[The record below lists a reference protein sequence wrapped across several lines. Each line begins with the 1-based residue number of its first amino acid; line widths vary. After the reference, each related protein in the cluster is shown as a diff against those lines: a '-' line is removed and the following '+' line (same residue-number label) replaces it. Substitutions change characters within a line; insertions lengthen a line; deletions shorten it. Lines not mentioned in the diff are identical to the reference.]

1 MENRQSIF
9 IEIRE
14 FQKACW
20 DVDEQSARF
29 KNDITNW
36 ESIYISRKISIW
48 ISFFLRNTKIT
59 PNHVTGLWFFIGVL
73 GAFFFIFQTHWTSV
87 LGVFLIYLSWI
98 LDNTDGE
105 LARYKKIYS
114 LRGNLLDMVAHG
126 VIFPCIFGALTF
138 SCVLAGESTLFI
150 LPGLLAT
157 IFVTPVT
164 KMQESVRLLLSLN
177 VLYQRK
183 HAEIFEKRTGPDPA
197 VNERVSIF
205 RKPIAKVIAFIY
217 SQTAILYLLIV
228 AVVFERE
235 TIFLSF
241 YGFGLPLVFIP
252 KYMARAKDLERIEKS
267 PDALK
272 KLLRPEWFK
281 F

>member
-9 IEIRE
+9 IKIRE

-20 DVDEQSARF
+20 DVDEQSAHF
-29 KNDITNW
+29 KKDITNW
-36 ESIYISRKISIW
+36 EPIYISRKISIW

-73 GAFFFIFQTHWTSV
+73 GAFLFIFRTHWASL
-87 LGVFLIYLSWI
+87 LGVFLIYLAWI

-164 KMQESVRLLLSLN
+164 KMQENVKLLLSLN
-177 VLYQRK
+177 LLYK
-183 HAEIFEKRTGPDPA
+183 HNHAETFEKRTDPA
-197 VNERVSIF
+197 VNERESIF
-205 RKPIAKVIAFIY
+205 QKPVAKVIALIY

-228 AVVFERE
+228 ATVFERE
-235 TIFLSF
+235 TLFLLF
-241 YGFGLPLVFIP
+241 YGLGLPLVLIP
-252 KYMARAKDLERIEKS
+252 KYMARAKDLERIEKN

-272 KLLRPEWFK
+272 KLLRPEWLK